1 MRNIKARTLWI
12 IVIIEFLASIGLIFA
27 CIYTEGDLNKA
38 MIVIM
43 TIDFILMAFTIQ
55 LASMKS
61 FKYKPKKR
69 KLEAKE
75 YTNDN
80 DLFDK
85 LNELKFNVRERAY
98 GKSYLKIEKRSAYK
112 VVLITDPVGYFHHDE
127 KEDDDQDEG
136 LNKKLDNCLTFTAV
150 EIFINSNDEV
160 KEKISDFSI
169 QVDKIYYTAL
179 EKIEDKYVCH
189 NYEKPNEKHNDDVNY
204 LFDMLGFKEIVEEK
218 EETN

>member
-1 MRNIKARTLWI
+1 MKNIKARTLWI
-12 IVIIEFLASIGLIFA
+12 IVIIEFLSSIGLIFA
-27 CIYTEGDLNKA
+27 CIYTTDALNKA

-69 KLEAKE
+69 NLVEKE
-75 YTNDN
+75 YTCDN

-85 LNELKFNVRERAY
+85 LKELKFNLRERAY

-112 VVLITDPVGYFHHDE
+112 VVLVTDPVGYFHHEENEEDE
-127 KEDDDQDEG
+127 QDEG

-150 EIFINSNDEV
+150 EIFLNSNDEV
-160 KEKISDFSI
+160 REKIADFSI
-169 QVDKIYYTAL
+169 QVEKIYYTAL
-179 EKIEDKYVCH
+179 EKVEDKYVCH
-189 NYEKPNEKHNDDVNY
+189 NYEKPNEKHIDDVNY
-204 LFDMLGFKEIVEEK
+204 LYDMLGLKEIMK
-218 EETN
+218 EEATN